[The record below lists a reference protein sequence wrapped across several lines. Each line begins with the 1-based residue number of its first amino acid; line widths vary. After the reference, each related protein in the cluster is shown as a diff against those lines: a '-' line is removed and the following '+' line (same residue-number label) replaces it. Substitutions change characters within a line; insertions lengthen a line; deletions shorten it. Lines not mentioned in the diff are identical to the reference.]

1 MPKTELQKKNSTV
14 LPWPTPGSVPV
25 EPAAEIHWGNWILG
39 FLILMAAVT
48 VMGKWFEFGDR
59 RFAKRRR
66 QEQDWIQPVF
76 DQFTIRLK
84 MQSDLLNEFESH
96 SQVYL
101 NEFESRLQVHF
112 RDFRKRIDQLEKE
125 VRDFQKVDQQ
135 TTRIALRTGETSNH
149 LSADGYVLRVEVNY
163 EHRRVAEHLMGRHL
177 KPNEVVHHI
186 FAPNKSDNSPENLCV
201 LDREQHDYWHTYV
214 RRERELKGSYQP
226 GPEQKMRLRRDFG
239 GILLEDLVRQRDAAL
254 SAQVTDVVIPV
265 AARPTSA
272 PMQ

>member
-1 MPKTELQKKNSTV
+1 MPKTELQKKSLTV

-25 EPAAEIHWGNWILG
+25 ETPPEINWGSWILG
-39 FLILMAAVT
+39 FLILMAAAI
-48 VMGKWFEFGDR
+48 VMGKWFEFRDR
-59 RFAKRRR
+59 LLAKRRLIE
-66 QEQDWIQPVF
+66 QEWIQPVF

-84 MQSDLLNEFESH
+84 MQSDL
-96 SQVYL
+96 L

-125 VRDFQKVDQQ
+125 VQEFQKVDKQ
-135 TTRIALRTGETSNH
+135 TARIALRAGETSNH

-186 FAPNKSDNSPENLCV
+186 LAPMKSDNTPGNLCV

-214 RRERELKGSYQP
+214 RRERELKGGYP
-226 GPEQKMRLRRDFG
+226 PVPEQKVRLRRDFG

-254 SAQVTDVVIPV
+254 SAAVGDVVIPV

>member
-25 EPAAEIHWGNWILG
+25 QPAAEMHWGNWILG
-39 FLILMAAVT
+39 FLIFMAAVI

-84 MQSDLLNEFESH
+84 MQSDLLNDFESH

-125 VRDFQKVDQQ
+125 VQEFQKVDEQ
-135 TTRIALRTGETSNH
+135 TARIALRAGETSNH

-177 KPNEVVHHI
+177 KSNEVVHHI
-186 FAPNKSDNSPENLCV
+186 LAPMKSDNTPGNLCV

-214 RRERELKGSYQP
+214 RRERELKGAYLP
-226 GPEQKMRLRRDFG
+226 VPEQKVRLRRDFG

-254 SAQVTDVVIPV
+254 SAAVGDVVIPV
-265 AARPTSA
+265 AARPVTA

>member
-25 EPAAEIHWGNWILG
+25 EAPPEIHWGSWILG
-39 FLILMAAVT
+39 FLILMAAAI
-48 VMGKWFEFGDR
+48 VMGKWFEFRDR
-59 RFAKRRR
+59 LLAKRRLIE
-66 QEQDWIQPVF
+66 QEWIQPVF
-76 DQFTIRLK
+76 DQFTNRLK
-84 MQSDLLNEFESH
+84 MQSDL
-96 SQVYL
+96 L

-125 VRDFQKVDQQ
+125 VQGFQKVDEQ
-135 TTRIALRTGETSNH
+135 TARIALRAGETSNH
-149 LSADGYVLRVEVNY
+149 LSTDGYVLRVEVNY

-186 FAPNKSDNSPENLCV
+186 LAPMKSDNTPENLCV

-214 RRERELKGSYQP
+214 RRERELKGGYP
-226 GPEQKMRLRRDFG
+226 PVPEQKVRLRRDFG

-254 SAQVTDVVIPV
+254 SAAVGDVVIPV